1 MSKHEEIINYI
12 MTLKAGTKISVRSI
26 ASRLEVSEGTAY
38 RAIKECDT
46 LGLVTTIP
54 RVGTIK
60 IDKVQKKNIEV
71 LTYGEIVS
79 ITNGHI
85 LGGKA
90 GINKMLNKFVIGA
103 MTAEAMIKYINPGS
117 LTIVGNR
124 EDAQKLSLLN
134 NSAVLITGG
143 FGCSDEIKK
152 LADQKELPVISSNYD
167 TFTIASIINKA
178 ISESLIKKD
187 IILVEDIMDDNPQY
201 LKYDDSVK
209 KLKKYVSMSDIHKLP
224 IVNKNK
230 KVVGVINFKRLSE
243 DIEHED
249 IVGKLINE
257 EPLIVDCK
265 TTVAYAAHIMGWEN
279 IGLCMVVD
287 NNKKLVGTIG
297 RKEVVEAIQYALS
310 QPQAGETIE
319 DMILKNFQYS
329 YTEDGMHFHGKIVS
343 EMLEPLGSA
352 SWNSLGMLLSTAA
365 VMTLKNRSNIN
376 VSIDSISS
384 YFIKPVQMDT
394 KIDIYTKTIDFG
406 RFFAKVEVHMVNDN
420 GEDIAKS
427 ILSAK
432 ILKIQ

>member
-12 MTLKAGTKISVRSI
+12 RELKASTKISVRSI
-26 ASRLEVSEGTAY
+26 ANKLEVSEGTAY

-79 ITNGHI
+79 IANGNI
-85 LGGKA
+85 LGGKG
-90 GINKMLNKFVIGA
+90 GINKTLNKFVIGA
-103 MTAEAMIKYINPGS
+103 MTAEAMIKYISPGS

-143 FGCSDEIKK
+143 FGCSNEIKE
-152 LADQKELPVISSNYD
+152 LADEKELPVISSNYD

-187 IILVEDIMDDNPQY
+187 IILVEDIMNDEPQY
-201 LKYDDSVK
+201 LKYDDSARK
-209 KLKKYVSMSDIHKLP
+209 IKKYAKINNIHKLP
-224 IVNKNK
+224 VVNKNK
-230 KVVGVINFKRLSE
+230 RVVGVINFKRLNEEINSG
-243 DIEHED
+243 DIIGD
-249 IVGKLINE
+249 FINE

-265 TTVAYAAHIMGWEN
+265 TTVAYAAHMMGWKN
-279 IGLCMVVD
+279 IGMCLVVD
-287 NNKKLVGTIG
+287 NSKKLIGTIG
-297 RKEVVEAIQYALS
+297 RKEVVEAIQYALR
-310 QPQAGETIE
+310 QPQIGETIE
-319 DMILKNFQYS
+319 DIILKNFEYS
-329 YTEDGMHFHGKIVS
+329 YTDDGMHFHGKIVS
-343 EMLEPLGSA
+343 EMLEPLGAA
-352 SWNSLGMLLSTAA
+352 SWNSLGMLLSTAS
-365 VMTLKNRSNIN
+365 VMTLKKNNNIN

-384 YFIKPVQMDT
+384 YFMKPVQMDND
-394 KIDIYTKTIDFG
+394 INIYTKIVDIG
-406 RFFAKVEVHMVNDN
+406 GFFAKVEAYMVNN
-420 GEDIAKS
+420 TGEDIAKTM
-427 ILSAK
+427 LSAK

>member
-1 MSKHEEIINYI
+1 MSKHEEIIKYI

-26 ASRLEVSEGTAY
+26 ANKLEVSEGTAY

-46 LGLVTTIP
+46 LGFVTTIP

-79 ITNGHI
+79 IIHGNI

-90 GINKMLNKFVIGA
+90 GINKTLNKFVIGA
-103 MTAEAMIKYINPGS
+103 MTAEAMVKYISPGS
-117 LTIVGNR
+117 LIIVGNR
-124 EDAQKLSLLN
+124 EDSQKLSLLN

-152 LADQKELPVISSNYD
+152 LADEKELPVISSNYD

-178 ISESLIKKD
+178 ISENLIKKD
-187 IILVEDIMDDNPQY
+187 IILVEDIMNDDPQY
-201 LKYDDSVK
+201 LKYEDSAK
-209 KLKKYVSMSDIHKLP
+209 KLKKYINMKDVHKLP
-224 IVNKNK
+224 VVNKNK
-230 KVVGVINFKRLSE
+230 KVVGIINFKHLDE
-243 DIEHED
+243 DIKDED
-249 IVGKLINE
+249 IIGKLINE

-279 IGLCMVVD
+279 IGLCLVVD

-319 DMILKNFQYS
+319 DMILKNFEYS

-343 EMLEPLGSA
+343 DMLEPLGSA

-394 KIDIYTKTIDFG
+394 QIDIHTKIIDFG
-406 RFFAKVEVHMVNDN
+406 RFFAKVETCMTNESN
-420 GEDIAKS
+420 EDIAKS
-427 ILSAK
+427 MLSAK

>member
-12 MTLKAGTKISVRSI
+12 MTLEAGTKISVRSI

-79 ITNGHI
+79 IINGDI

-90 GINKMLNKFVIGA
+90 GINKTLNKFVIGA
-103 MTAEAMIKYINPGS
+103 MTAEAMVKYISPGS
-117 LTIVGNR
+117 LIIVGNR

-152 LADQKELPVISSNYD
+152 LADEKELPVISSNYD

-178 ISESLIKKD
+178 ISENLIKKD
-187 IILVEDIMDDNPQY
+187 IILVEDIMNDNPEY
-201 LKYDDSVK
+201 LKYEDSVK
-209 KLKKYVSMSDIHKLP
+209 KLKKYINTNDIHKLP
-224 IVNKNK
+224 VVNKNK
-230 KVVGVINFKRLSE
+230 KVVGVINFKRLDE
-243 DIEHED
+243 DIKDGD

-279 IGLCMVVD
+279 IGLCLVVD

-319 DMILKNFQYS
+319 DMILKNFEYS
-329 YTEDGMHFHGKIVS
+329 YTDDGMHFHGKIVS

-394 KIDIYTKTIDFG
+394 QIDIYTKTIDFG
-406 RFFAKVEVHMVNDN
+406 RFFAKVEVCMINDN
-420 GEDIAKS
+420 GEEIAKS
-427 ILSAK
+427 ILSTK